1 MAKYL
6 VYQENLQ
13 ENNVEEKKGFSK
25 KSSCAPFKNYKTIKS
40 GGPKEEYSFIFKEK
54 LGEGEKEIYQPEI

>member
-13 ENNVEEKKGFSK
+13 ENIVEEKKGFRK
-25 KSSCAPFKNYKTIKS
+25 KVNVILSNIVKLLKAEVLKKNIHL
-40 GGPKEEYSFIFKEK
+40 F
-54 LGEGEKEIYQPEI
+54 

>member
-13 ENNVEEKKGFSK
+13 ENNVEEKKDFRK
-25 KSSCAPFKNYKTIKS
+25 KVHVFLLNIVKLLKVEVLKKNIHL
-40 GGPKEEYSFIFKEK
+40 F
-54 LGEGEKEIYQPEI
+54 